1 MLRAQRRRQCA
12 VCFDYGVGHPA
23 RVEDILAA
31 QRLHQVGGGQPQH
44 PQSVL
49 VDLSVQNDRFG
60 TPGEKIEELLAAETH
75 HRPQQL
81 QCRNEEQRDE
91 AGGDGDILRFNGD
104 GRQIRDQDGGYQ
116 LLRLQ
121 LSQLT
126 LAHQPHGKQNAEI
139 QNNSAAKQQFHAQTL
154 HGGVRGVFRCG
165 KAGILH
171 TQRSDGCAAAFA
183 KPYGKPVRA

>member
-60 TPGEKIEELLAAETH
+60 TPERKLKNFWLRKLLLNPAAPA
-75 HRPQQL
+75 PQ
-81 QCRNEEQRDE
+81 
-91 AGGDGDILRFNGD
+91 
-104 GRQIRDQDGGYQ
+104 
-116 LLRLQ
+116 
-121 LSQLT
+121 
-126 LAHQPHGKQNAEI
+126 
-139 QNNSAAKQQFHAQTL
+139 
-154 HGGVRGVFRCG
+154 
-165 KAGILH
+165 
-171 TQRSDGCAAAFA
+171 
-183 KPYGKPVRA
+183 